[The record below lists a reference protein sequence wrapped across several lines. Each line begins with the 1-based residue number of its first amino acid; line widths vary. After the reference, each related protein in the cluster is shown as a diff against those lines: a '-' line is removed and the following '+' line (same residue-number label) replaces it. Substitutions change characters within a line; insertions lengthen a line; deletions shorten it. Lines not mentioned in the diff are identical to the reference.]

1 MATIELSEREL
12 GVVRAALESY
22 LEEFGHEE
30 QDTVKLIQDVYMK
43 LGGEPSKAMSR

>member
-1 MATIELSEREL
+1 MATIELTEQEL

-30 QDTVKLIQDVYMK
+30 QDTVTLIQSVYTK
-43 LGGEPSKAMSR
+43 LGGEPSKTMTR